1 MNDIDDNQRVGIG
14 KWSLTLFVVGLLLP
28 LLALAR
34 SQSHHPAVA
43 IAIGVVLIAEGLAL
57 AFGILGRK
65 HLYGRVGMIGAMVV
79 MGLVVVLMVG
89 AALVW
94 CPHRNKTVVN
104 EHQKAVMEMQNSQ
117 PIPASHPSTAP

>member
-1 MNDIDDNQRVGIG
+1 MSDIDDNQRVGIG

-28 LLALAR
+28 LLAVAR

-79 MGLVVVLMVG
+79 MGVVVVLVAG
-89 AALVW
+89 ALLRKGGTCGLRTDMNV
-94 CPHRNKTVVN
+94 H
-104 EHQKAVMEMQNSQ
+104 HLQ
-117 PIPASHPSTAP
+117 PIPASKPSTAP